1 MASSDGEFGV
11 EAVELYQVGGIGSD
25 GYGVSGD
32 EAGVEAPAAGA
43 DVRACGYDKV

>member
-11 EAVELYQVGGIGSD
+11 EAVELNLVGGIGSD